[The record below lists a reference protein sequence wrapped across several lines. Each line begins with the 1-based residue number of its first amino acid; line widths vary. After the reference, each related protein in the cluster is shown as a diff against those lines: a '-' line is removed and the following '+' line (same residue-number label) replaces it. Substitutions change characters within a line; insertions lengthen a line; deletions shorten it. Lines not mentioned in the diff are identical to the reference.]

1 MTKQVISKK
10 KKKICEIYDLKLVKT
25 KLCTSICCF
34 KCLNIRQK
42 DRQIYVDSITI
53 RS

>member
-1 MTKQVISKK
+1 MTKQVISK
-10 KKKICEIYDLKLVKT
+10 KKKICEIYDLKLVKA

-34 KCLNIRQK
+34 KCLTIRQK